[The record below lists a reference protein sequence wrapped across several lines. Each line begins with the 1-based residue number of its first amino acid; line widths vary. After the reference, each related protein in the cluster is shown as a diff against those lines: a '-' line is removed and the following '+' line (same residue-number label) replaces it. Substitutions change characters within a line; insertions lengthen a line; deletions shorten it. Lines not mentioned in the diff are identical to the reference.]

1 MQKKLNIFIS
11 FLIIILCNACISK
24 KLKNQL
30 ARNIIFNKNVIWL
43 MINLIGKITELLFLL
58 MREKT
63 KMLNIIC
70 DEVLNTPR
78 NKKIPNYTTINN
90 MQSMPKITTL
100 NPITFLT
107 IKEVI

>member
-1 MQKKLNIFIS
+1 
-11 FLIIILCNACISK
+11 
-24 KLKNQL
+24 
-30 ARNIIFNKNVIWL
+30 
-43 MINLIGKITELLFLL
+43 

-100 NPITFLT
+100 NPIAFLI

>member
-1 MQKKLNIFIS
+1 M
-11 FLIIILCNACISK
+11 
-24 KLKNQL
+24 
-30 ARNIIFNKNVIWL
+30 
-43 MINLIGKITELLFLL
+43 LFLL

-100 NPITFLT
+100 NPIAFLI